1 MQDSCSGTVA
11 VMAKRVDRPLYGK
24 FRGVVVDNVDPL
36 GLGRA
41 TVEVHG
47 VGPTGWAL
55 PCAPFGGP
63 SGEALSF
70 SAPPPGTNV
79 WVEFERGDPDHP
91 VWVGVFP
98 DGV

>member
-1 MQDSCSGTVA
+1 
-11 VMAKRVDRPLYGK
+11 MARGSDRPHYGK
-24 FRGVVVDNVDPL
+24 FRGRVVDDLDPL

-41 TVEVHG
+41 IVEVPS
-47 VGPTGWAL
+47 VGLSGWAL
-55 PCAPFGGP
+55 PCVPFGDMGDE
-63 SGEALSF
+63 GRF

-79 WVEFERGDPDHP
+79 WVEFEGGDPDRP